1 MTWETPQTFD
11 KVVVYFLQYPTMP
24 GRKVHL
30 QKQSATG
37 TWEDFA
43 VTTIPKDRGNPY
55 ATATFQ
61 LPAKVTAD
69 KIRIVNLLDLFEVDV
84 R

>member
-1 MTWETPQTFD
+1 
-11 KVVVYFLQYPTMP
+11 MP

-30 QKQSATG
+30 QKVTASG

-43 VTTIPKDRGNPY
+43 VTTIPKEPRNPY

-69 KIRIVNLLDLFEVDV
+69 KIRIVNLLDLFEVEV